1 MKLTSGSD
9 LNVSNGGAAATFP
22 FMVCVLKDFK
32 AWRFRNHF
40 AAAKWVYRAAKWHS
54 YAKGW
59 FRSCE
64 TPFKMAVR
72 LQNGGVQGV
81 EASQLRNGCT
91 SLRNGTRVLRD
102 LFAAAKIFTEGAW
115 RLRNHFAARIDFR
128 SGSLLAAKFHRP
140 CFFLAFWAPLDSQ
153 LPSFNFFDIPLDFDH
168 PKTYITSKQIR
179 IKALKS
185 KLKHWNQNLKHWN
198 QN

>member
-91 SLRNGTRVLRD
+91 SLRNGTRVPRD

-115 RLRNHFAARIDFR
+115 RLRNHFAVRGAIF
-128 SGSLLAAKFHRP
+128 AAAHFCCEISQVMLSP
-140 CFFLAFWAPLDSQ
+140 CFLSSSWFPTSFFQLFWHS
-153 LPSFNFFDIPLDFDH
+153 SWFWSS
-168 PKTYITSKQIR
+168 KTYIT
-179 IKALKS
+179 
-185 KLKHWNQNLKHWN
+185 
-198 QN
+198 